1 MEKCNPD
8 ASEEP
13 CGRAAYAEL
22 VHEMAAEEEAGEG
35 GGLEQRSADVDLVL
49 RPARAAGAHRAVD
62 ELPAAHRTPRAP
74 LAALFAQGK
83 KAEGSG
89 ELSRTASSR
98 WGR

>member
-1 MEKCNPD
+1 MEECNPD

-62 ELPAAHRTPRAP
+62 ELPAAHSTPRAP
-74 LAALFAQGK
+74 FDGTVCA
-83 KAEGSG
+83 
-89 ELSRTASSR
+89 R
-98 WGR
+98 